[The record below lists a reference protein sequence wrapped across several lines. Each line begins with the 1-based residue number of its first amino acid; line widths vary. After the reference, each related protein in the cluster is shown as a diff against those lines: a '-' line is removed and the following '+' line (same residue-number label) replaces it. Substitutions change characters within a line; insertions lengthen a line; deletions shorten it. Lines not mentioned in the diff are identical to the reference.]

1 MFQIL
6 STVSYVYEGLKSHQR
21 ELVDASDPFYTDS
34 PLRLKSLTACIFGL
48 IGEQLKRG
56 SEPSTHC
63 RGWDL
68 ASSQWFIQSRD
79 DLNHPPLPWVGFAFF
94 VQSPWLQRLRENAIG
109 LG

>member
-21 ELVDASDPFYTDS
+21 ELVDASDPFYTES

-56 SEPSTHC
+56 SEQSTNF
-63 RGWDL
+63 RWWDL

-79 DLNHPPLPWVGFAFF
+79 DLNHPPTAVGGICIFCAKP
-94 VQSPWLQRLRENAIG
+94 VASADCVKTQ